1 MKRVASGVSLAIIGF
16 LAAEGAGDRVSAQN
30 AAARALVIQGG
41 TLIDGNGG
49 APVPNSVVVVQG
61 NRITAVGR
69 AAQVQAPRRRAHH
82 QCDRQICPAR
92 ACGTRR

>member
-16 LAAEGAGDRVSAQN
+16 LAADGAGDRLSAQN
-30 AAARALVIQGG
+30 AAAPALVIEGG

-49 APVPNSVVVVQG
+49 APAPNPVIVVQG

-69 AAQVQAPRRRAHH
+69 AGQVQAPAG
-82 QCDRQICPAR
+82 AR
-92 ACGTRR
+92 VINAAGKYVLPGLWDA